1 MRVRVL
7 RAKLYSY
14 ALPGYP
20 GSTAR
25 ESRLRRV
32 DDSYSTPQQ
41 LDIARQ
47 LDSSTELDRPRQT
60 STDLDA
66 QAHAVRLDGLDS
78 YSTATVTALYP
89 STEARPGK

>member
-7 RAKLYSY
+7 RAKLYAY
-14 ALPGYP
+14 ALP

-25 ESRLRRV
+25 
-32 DDSYSTPQQ
+32 DSYSTARHCST
-41 LDIARQ
+41 ARQ
-47 LDSSTELDRPRQT
+47 NSTELDRPRQT

-78 YSTATVTALYP
+78 YSTAT
-89 STEARPGK
+89 